1 MFDCHRQLDLKGSCS
16 HSHDWI
22 SFSTHSHDWI
32 SFSTKEIINCV
43 VALAFTLYAHENIL
57 LLAYITINH
66 LLPKKMCGLLMKI
79 SVTINLHAS

>member
-16 HSHDWI
+16 
-22 SFSTHSHDWI
+22 HSHDWI